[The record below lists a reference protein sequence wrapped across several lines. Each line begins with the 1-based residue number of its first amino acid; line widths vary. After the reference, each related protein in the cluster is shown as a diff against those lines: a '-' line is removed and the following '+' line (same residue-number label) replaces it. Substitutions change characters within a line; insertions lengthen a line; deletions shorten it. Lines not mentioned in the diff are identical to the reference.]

1 MAFDP
6 LTVLAT
12 EQGVVRVF
20 SGDLLEE
27 GDVTP
32 ETAQGL
38 LGDGVELDPAKVE
51 VFPPSAIA
59 PVGMAAYLAEG
70 HGIPA
75 IDLDG
80 EEFGALTGLVIV
92 VPSSAFMGCEVK
104 LSPNEGVRLVG
115 TYREPRAAPPRAM
128 AEPGR
133 IEAPLAASAPEP
145 VSSRF
150 PWIALGLALVLVG
163 LVLWAVF

>member
-6 LTVLAT
+6 LTVLTT

-38 LGDGVELDPAKVE
+38 SGDAVELDPAKIE

-70 HGIPA
+70 HGIPEG
-75 IDLDG
+75 DLDG
-80 EEFGALTGLVIV
+80 DALDALTGLVIV
-92 VPSSAFMGCEVK
+92 VPSSAFMGREMT

-115 TYREPRAAPPRAM
+115 TYREPRSAPPRAM

-133 IEAPLAASAPEP
+133 IEAPLAMSAPASA
-145 VSSRF
+145 STRF
-150 PWIALGLALVLVG
+150 PWVALGLGLVVVG

>member
-6 LTVLAT
+6 LTVLAS

-20 SGDLLEE
+20 TGDLLED

-32 ETAQGL
+32 KTAQGL
-38 LGDGVELDPAKVE
+38 LGEGIELDASKVE
-51 VFPPSAIA
+51 VFPPSAIQ

-70 HGIPA
+70 HGIA
-75 IDLDG
+75 ESDLD
-80 EEFGALTGLVIV
+80 EDALDALTGLVIV
-92 VPSSAFMGCEVK
+92 VPSSAFLGREVN
-104 LSPNEGVRLVG
+104 LSLNQGVRLVG
-115 TYREPRAAPPRAM
+115 AYREPRAAPPRSM

-133 IEAPLAASAPEP
+133 IEAPLAFPAPDASSP
-145 VSSRF
+145 RF
-150 PWIALGLALVLVG
+150 SWVWLVLALILVA